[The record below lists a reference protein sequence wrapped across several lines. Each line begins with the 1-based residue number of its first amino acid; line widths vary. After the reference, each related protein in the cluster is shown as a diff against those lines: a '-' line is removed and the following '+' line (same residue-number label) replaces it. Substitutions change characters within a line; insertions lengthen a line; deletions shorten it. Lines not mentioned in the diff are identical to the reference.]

1 MDQSHN
7 GDDNTAN
14 NNNDNNFFIG
24 VLDIAGFEIFDINSF
39 EQLCINYTNEKL
51 QQFFN
56 HHSFILEQSEYLREN
71 INWEFIDFGQ
81 DLQPTIDLIETK
93 QPMGILKLLDEE
105 CLMPKSS
112 DASFMEK
119 LSKNFTNTHKKF
131 SENKFKMGL

>member
-1 MDQSHN
+1 MLGLKFSIL
-7 GDDNTAN
+7 TPLN
-14 NNNDNNFFIG
+14 NYVSITLMKNYNNFSIIIHLF
-24 VLDIAGFEIFDINSF
+24 
-39 EQLCINYTNEKL
+39 
-51 QQFFN
+51 
-56 HHSFILEQSEYLREN
+56 LEQSEYLREN

-119 LSKNFTNTHKKF
+119 LSKNFKY
-131 SENKFKMGL
+131 S